1 MACSRG
7 AFRRISVEIKDSWG
21 NLFLRQTG
29 RRDKGQTFVP
39 CDGQKARELF
49 NIFAKRFSFA
59 RGLTTRRFSAR
70 YSRFPG
76 FRLFP
81 LSLSL
86 FLASPSSETLT
97 IETAAF
103 TGGITRPGLVTKPAQ
118 TIIPELKTPR
128 SLRSDPFSLS
138 SSG

>member
-1 MACSRG
+1 MLA
-7 AFRRISVEIKDSWG
+7 RRVPSNFGG
-21 NLFLRQTG
+21 NQGWLGENPPLFLRQTG
-29 RRDKGQTFVP
+29 RRDKGETFVP

-81 LSLSL
+81 LSLSR
-86 FLASPSSETLT
+86 FAVVRNFNNRDGRFHRGDYSS
-97 IETAAF
+97 
-103 TGGITRPGLVTKPAQ
+103 RPGHETRTDNYPGIKNSKISPL
-118 TIIPELKTPR
+118 
-128 SLRSDPFSLS
+128 
-138 SSG
+138 

>member
-1 MACSRG
+1 MLA
-7 AFRRISVEIKDSWG
+7 RRVPSNFGG
-21 NLFLRQTG
+21 NQGWLGENPPLFLRQTG
-29 RRDKGQTFVP
+29 RRDKGETFVP

-81 LSLSL
+81 LSLVL
-86 FLASPSSETLT
+86 PSSETLT